1 MDFIEVI
8 IPEDFMYPNVLM
20 HDMCQLIYRRVTD
33 LAGCKQSRKDNQT
46 VITIDVD
53 QENYDNGP
61 RILRI
66 ASKKNSSWFTAPSIP
81 GILYNMTISLYDT
94 AGQLIEKQS
103 TKNSSRI
110 KGYDLKLPF
119 IKVEN
124 GKDELNQQIYD
135 IEFIVGPVGIKQ
147 GYKGILALGEYY
159 SEIKVKFETVEGYE
173 YLLGGYYKDGDRV
186 GCVTNLKSI
195 NREIACIFSM
205 GTNITH

>member
-1 MDFIEVI
+1 M
-8 IPEDFMYPNVLM
+8 
-20 HDMCQLIYRRVTD
+20 
-33 LAGCKQSRKDNQT
+33 
-46 VITIDVD
+46 
-53 QENYDNGP
+53 
-61 RILRI
+61 RI
-66 ASKKNSSWFTAPSIP
+66 ASRNRTNWFTAPSIP
-81 GILYNMTISLYDT
+81 GILYNMTISLYGT
-94 AGQLIEKQS
+94 SGQLIEKQM

-110 KGYDLKLPF
+110 KGYDLKLPL

-124 GKDELNQQIYD
+124 GKDSSQQQIYD

-173 YLLGGYYKDGDRV
+173 YLLGGYYKHGDRV